1 MGPDLMSIDDSI
13 KQLTQ
18 QIQDNKKIRDNLAK
32 KLAEAV
38 LSNEFNLNIT
48 DAKTRSAQTELV
60 LALNSVLDSSTKD
73 VAIISKTLM
82 SKKTTEEATNFAQ
95 KAVEI
100 LRNIRGIETSNN
112 PVLNELDL
120 KDADDIIDSIETQ
133 DISNDVISI

>member
-120 KDADDIIDSIETQ
+120 KNADDIIDSIETQ
-133 DISNDVISI
+133 DISNDVISV

>member
-100 LRNIRGIETSNN
+100 LRNIRGIEISND

-120 KDADDIIDSIETQ
+120 KNADDIIDNIETQ

>member
-100 LRNIRGIETSNN
+100 LRNIRGIEISND

-133 DISNDVISI
+133 DISNDVISV

>member
-100 LRNIRGIETSNN
+100 LRNIRGIEISND

>member
-133 DISNDVISI
+133 DISNDVISV

>member
-100 LRNIRGIETSNN
+100 LRNIRGIEISNN

>member
-100 LRNIRGIETSNN
+100 LRNIRGIEISND

-133 DISNDVISI
+133 AISNDVISI